1 MAIHMTNK
9 LFHLLQICDSNFP
22 SGAFSHSF
30 GLETYIQ
37 EEKITN
43 KETFLFAMKQYLS
56 TQCVYTDGL
65 ACRLAYEAIQEKD
78 LEAIWRIDE
87 ELFALTNAKETRE
100 GNKRIGRQLTKV
112 MNELY
117 SINLLQTYEAKLK
130 AKVLH
135 GHSSIVFAIVC
146 EALKIDLPTT
156 LSTYLFTTATSLIQN
171 GVRGIPLGQ
180 TDGQKILRELQPFL
194 QELVSTII
202 VTSEEEFGAAAPG
215 LEIAQMMHEQLSV
228 RLFMS

>member
-1 MAIHMTNK
+1 MTNQ

-37 EEKITN
+37 EGKVVD
-43 KETFLFAMKQYLS
+43 KETFLFALKQYLQ

-65 ACRLAYEAIQEKD
+65 ACRLAYESMKMNSFEKVWQLD
-78 LEAIWRIDE
+78 H
-87 ELFALTNAKETRE
+87 ELFALANARETRE
-100 GNKRIGRQLTKV
+100 GNRRIGRQLVKV

-117 SINLLQTYEAKLK
+117 LNEPMKLYQAKIK
-130 AKVLH
+130 AKQVY
-135 GHSSIVFAIVC
+135 GHSSIVFAMVC
-146 EALKIDLPTT
+146 LVLNIDVKTT
-156 LSTYLFTTATSLIQN
+156 LSSYLFAASSSLIQN

-180 TDGQKILRELQPFL
+180 TDGQKLLFELQPFL
-194 QELVSTII
+194 SEKVEEILKCE
-202 VTSEEEFGAAAPG
+202 EEEFGANAPG
-215 LEIAQMMHEQLSV
+215 LEIAQMIHEQLSV